1 MEVKFLKED
10 LFSYNKVNCFNVF
23 YLKKST
29 NCVCLKYDGLALTHL
44 RSLCKRFVM
53 EEDEL
58 KNFLKKFCE
67 ENEIKSFIDNNRFC
81 IDNKEDMK
89 KLVDWLNKECEKYI
103 ITYKLSF

>member
-1 MEVKFLKED
+1 MEVRFLKED

>member
-1 MEVKFLKED
+1 MKED
-10 LFSYNKVNCFNVF
+10 LFSYNKISCLNVF

-29 NCVCLKYDGLALTHL
+29 NCVCLRYDGLVLTHL
-44 RSLCKRFVM
+44 KSLCKRFMM

-58 KNFLKKFCE
+58 KDFLKKFCE

-89 KLVDWLNKECEKYI
+89 KLVDWLNKECEKHI